1 MPIPNTKT
9 EILVGA
15 FVMLGIAALG
25 YLSISIG
32 GLQLVAPDHYVLKA
46 RFESVGDLKQG
57 APIRLA
63 GVKVGQVTSV
73 RLKDYSAEAELSI
86 GRALVLPKDS
96 VASIRTEGLLGNTYV
111 ALSPGGSLENLHDGG
126 LVSRTEPALDLSD
139 LLARYAFGQHSSTPT
154 ESAPSGGG
162 PGRDEVFSDPLR

>member
-1 MPIPNTKT
+1 MTTPNTKT

-32 GLQLVAPDHYVLKA
+32 GLQLVKPDSYVLKA
-46 RFESVGDLKQG
+46 RFASVGDLKQG

-63 GVKVGQVTSV
+63 GVKVGQVASV
-73 RLKDYSAEAELSI
+73 KLKDYSAEAELSI

-96 VASIRTEGLLGNTYV
+96 VASIRSEGLLGNTYV
-111 ALSPGGSLENLHDGG
+111 SLTPGGSLENLHDGG
-126 LVSRTEPALDLSD
+126 LVSQTEPAINLSN
-139 LLARYAFGQHSSTPT
+139 LLARYAFGQHS
-154 ESAPSGGG
+154 APAEPASSGGG
-162 PGRDEVFSDPLR
+162 PGKDEVFSDPLR